1 MPISTYFTVL
11 LAGPY
16 QVVRSYWSGILSDG
30 CSLEVPLEMTF
41 RASLAPFV
49 AVIAV
54 QDVQESEFSNAQLS
68 ATAEGFTLGDTAL
81 PRGHYKG
88 YGRELER
95 IWSERSIGPTTRE
108 IS

>member
-1 MPISTYFTVL
+1 M
-11 LAGPY
+11 
-16 QVVRSYWSGILSDG
+16 SDG
-30 CSLEVPLEMTF
+30 CSLEVPLEMTC
-41 RASLAPFV
+41 RASWAPFA

-68 ATAEGFTLGDTAL
+68 GTAEGFTLGATAL

-95 IWSERSIGPTTRE
+95 IWSERCIGLTTRE
-108 IS
+108 ISGLFPGVQDVDTDFGAFDHPV